1 MPRSATAPGRMG
13 TCAGVPTRVAF
24 RQVSKASAPGMRSFS
39 RLNSSAYA
47 IPCQR
52 FAGSLLDACA

>member
-1 MPRSATAPGRMG
+1 MPRSSTTPGRRALAL
-13 TCAGVPTRVAF
+13 TCPSVLPSATR
-24 RQVSKASAPGMRSFS
+24 KASAPGMRSFS

-52 FAGSLLDACA
+52 FADTLLDACA